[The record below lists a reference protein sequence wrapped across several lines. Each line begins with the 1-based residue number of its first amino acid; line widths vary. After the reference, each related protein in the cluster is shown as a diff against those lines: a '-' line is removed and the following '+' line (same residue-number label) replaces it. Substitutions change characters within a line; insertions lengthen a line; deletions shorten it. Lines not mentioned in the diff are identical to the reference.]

1 MNRLTTCLN
10 QLISVLKRTFSSPV
24 RPFFGFVAG
33 AVVLTTVAFYLQST
47 PLIQDWEDR
56 FQSNYYPFSALL
68 KPPETALSSL
78 VVVLINDQSLPAGVA
93 RSPIDRRW
101 LQSLI
106 EKVSSHRPALIGLNI
121 LLDRPQN
128 LKVDQALAAAF
139 AKSGNIIL
147 RSDPYYPPLTLFS
160 NAALDQGTLRFKF
173 DSSGTV
179 QEVCHSL
186 LTCRSEKIFHL
197 SLLKHLKDLLPDSFS
212 DQSEIQSDWM
222 KIDFSAS
229 QQLSSGK
236 KIVRFPVIFA
246 NALESVPQGALQD
259 KIVLIGSGFP
269 DLYPLYRT
277 PLASEEHFLQETEIL
292 ARIVEMM
299 IGNRYLKPVPAIF
312 STLLLLILLLSLSL
326 LLSMP
331 RILPGFWFTLV
342 VLPILFILAAI
353 SFTLFRLIIPFVL
366 PASLLLLFFGVGMIQ
381 RVLHEQFARLMTELK
396 LKEAKIDYLT
406 NELHTHHL
414 FNELSRLNVMI
425 GQHPET
431 ARAYLVEFAELLRA
445 SLKYGDQPRVPVL
458 VQMDYLNTYTRQQSI
473 IHGENIRFEFDISGD
488 WESVYTPW
496 HLFFPLVEN
505 AVKRTEGAL
514 RQKHDQPLAIEI
526 VLRKENDCL
535 HFTVKNHFSTEISV
549 QSTGKGLANLGNRL
563 KWSYPRGGFKLS
575 GFQKGQDW
583 IASLQLPL
591 S

>member
-1 MNRLTTCLN
+1 MTHYLN
-10 QLISVLKRTFSSPV
+10 QLISGLKRTFSNPV
-24 RPFFGFVAG
+24 RPFYGFVAG
-33 AVVLTTVAFYLQST
+33 AIILTTIAFYLQST
-47 PLIQDWEDR
+47 PLIQDWEQR
-56 FQSNYYPFSALL
+56 FQSNYYPFSAFL

-78 VVVLINDQSLPAGVA
+78 IVVLINDQSLPEGVS

-106 EKVSSHRPALIGLNI
+106 EKVSGHQPALIGLNI

-128 LKVDQALAAAF
+128 LGVDQALAATF

-160 NAALDQGTLRFKF
+160 NAALDQGTLRFRF

-179 QEVCHSL
+179 QAVCHSPL
-186 LTCRSEKIFHL
+186 SCRSEKIFQL
-197 SLLKHLKDLLPDSFS
+197 RLLKHLRGNLPGSLS
-212 DQSEIQSDWM
+212 APTEMQSDWM
-222 KIDFSAS
+222 RIDFSAS
-229 QQLSSGK
+229 QHLSSGK
-236 KIVRFPVIFA
+236 KIVKFPVIFA
-246 NALESVPQGALQD
+246 NELESVPQGALQD

-299 IGNRYLKPVPAIF
+299 IGNRYLKPVPGIYSAMVLLM
-312 STLLLLILLLSLSL
+312 LLLALSL
-326 LLSMP
+326 LLSIP
-331 RILPGFWFTLV
+331 RVLPGFWFTLV
-342 VLPILFILAAI
+342 ALPALFFLAAI
-353 SFTLFRLIIPFVL
+353 SFTLFRLIIPLVL
-366 PASLLLLFFGVGMIQ
+366 PASLLLLFYVVGIIQ
-381 RVLHEQFARLMTELK
+381 RVLHEQYARLMTELK
-396 LKEAKIDYLT
+396 LKEAKIDFLT

-425 GQHPET
+425 GQHPAT

-445 SLKYGDQPRVPVL
+445 SLKYGDQPRVPVS

-473 IHGENIRFEFDISGD
+473 IHGDDMRFEFEISGD
-488 WESVYTPW
+488 WEAVYTPW

-505 AVKRTEGAL
+505 AVKQTEGAL
-514 RQKHDQPLAIEI
+514 RQKHEQPLAIEI
-526 VLRKENDCL
+526 ALRKENDRL
-535 HFTVKNHFSTEISV
+535 HFTVKNPFLTDANVHSA
-549 QSTGKGLANLGNRL
+549 GKGLANLSERL
-563 KWSYPRGGFKLS
+563 KWAYPGGESQLS
-575 GFQKGQDW
+575 SHQQNQDW
-583 IASLQLPL
+583 IATLQLPL